1 MTDRVDRRK
10 IIPPAVLFSAVLFGC
25 LSTLMRMVETYCPI
39 LPPRGR
45 AVEVDWIQAGT
56 GGFPASP

>member
-25 LSTLMRMVETYCPI
+25 LSTLMRMVETYVGPGGG
-39 LPPRGR
+39 GR
-45 AVEVDWIQAGT
+45 LDT
-56 GGFPASP
+56 GRDRQLSHQSLV